1 MDELFA
7 KLSCIVQFLNFDF
20 LKCNIIFWHLYCKT
34 SVLMYCYSSIN
45 TVVLQCIY
53 TACNRYCAISEFY
66 IFRAIMIFCLVPIN
80 FHLAFDI
87 NFFFNSS
94 AEGY

>member
-45 TVVLQCIY
+45 TVVLQCVY
-53 TACNRYCAISEFY
+53 TAIVTVQFQSY

-94 AEGY
+94 AEGF